1 MKKLLNVV
9 KWILGHMLIFLK
21 ATIRFLK
28 RVLLYIHK
36 KKRFAIPFYSF
47 MLFVLYI
54 MFLIQISGD
63 SNFSKTLSNKRIN
76 DVTQI
81 NPIHVNKLIRPTNLN
96 EISSAIKSTTG
107 PISIGGGKFSMG
119 GQTAFENS
127 LHIDMRS
134 FNKIIELD
142 TAKKLVTVQPGIT
155 WRDLQEVIDPHN
167 LSIKIMQ
174 TYANFTVGG
183 SISVNCHGR
192 YVGHGPIISSVLG
205 LKIVLASGVVM
216 SVSPTE
222 NQEVY
227 NAVVGGYGGI
237 GVIVEATLQ
246 LVDNVKVERHIE
258 KIDITEYNDF
268 FDENIKYN
276 KDVVFQ
282 NGDLYPPKYDKII
295 NVSWLKTSEPL
306 TNNDRIT
313 PRDETYKLEHTLIE
327 VVSWGKFGKWVRRYI
342 VDPYIY
348 SSEEV
353 VWRNNE
359 ASYDVQE
366 LEPSSREKETYVLQ
380 EYFIPVKN
388 IQSFVPKM
396 AAIYQKH
403 NVNVINVSLRHAL
416 SDTTSYLSWAKEEVF
431 AFVIYYKQKTTEKA
445 KEEVRQWT
453 VEMTDAIISEN
464 GTWYLPY
471 QPHATI
477 EQFNA
482 GYPNANAYFDS
493 KNKLD
498 SSHRFTNKLLD
509 KYNPYI
515 QDSIGHE
522 REHVKGYFRAEEQTV
537 LTVPEWYL
545 VFNPKEYADF
555 LEAGE
560 NPSDFPFYKSIDE
573 YWKLYDYSLQLASE
587 AYPDNAEYKTML
599 QVIGVSVTMEYGVKI
614 LYENSIGKLFS
625 LFAEQHASG
634 KERVIWEA
642 QRAYSDFIYHTA
654 WYEFEFAKW
663 IGEVWMEKESSK
675 SSFLRKWERTLFF
688 TMEFSF
694 KAMYAQLIEWAAKAS
709 YEAPIE
715 DIYALVSTPDIIQET
730 EDLKIVFER
739 GEEKII
745 GISRWGAFTET
756 MIALSKTNISLL
768 DISGN
773 DEITVSIIR
782 NKSQTLINRANA
794 DLLYNSVI
802 VTNDALI
809 RDVYLVPVTELISFI
824 RLAHTADMEV
834 EHIYDY

>member
-1 MKKLLNVV
+1 MYFAKYL
-9 KWILGHMLIFLK
+9 ILFLK
-21 ATIRFLK
+21 ATTRIFK
-28 RVLLYIHK
+28 RVLLYIHH
-36 KKRFAIPFYSF
+36 KKRLAIPFYGF

-63 SNFSKTLSNKRIN
+63 PNFSNTLQNKRIN

-81 NPIHVNKLIRPTNLN
+81 NPIHVNKLIRPSTIDD
-96 EISSAIKSTTG
+96 ISLAIKSSTG

-119 GQTAFENS
+119 GQTAFDNS

-134 FNKIIELD
+134 FNEVIDLD
-142 TAKKLVTVQPGIT
+142 TVKKQVTVQPGII
-155 WRDLQEVIDPHN
+155 WRDLQEVIDPYN

-192 YVGHGPIISSVLG
+192 YVGHGPIISSVLA
-205 LKIVLASGVVM
+205 LKIVLATGEVLSAT
-216 SVSPTE
+216 PNE
-222 NQEVY
+222 NQEVFY
-227 NAVVGGYGGI
+227 AAVGGYGGI

-258 KIDITEYNDF
+258 KIDITEYNNF
-268 FDENIKYN
+268 FSNNIKNN

-282 NGDLYPPKYDKII
+282 NGDLYPPNYDKII
-295 NVSWLKTSEPL
+295 NVSWLETSEPL
-306 TNNDRIT
+306 TDMDRIT
-313 PRDETYKLEHTLIE
+313 PRDETYKLEHTLVE
-327 VVSWGKFGKWVRRYI
+327 VVSWGKFGKWVRRNI
-342 VDPYIY
+342 IDPYIY

-366 LEPSSREKETYVLQ
+366 LEPKSREEATYVLQ
-380 EYFIPVKN
+380 EYFIPVQN
-388 IQSFVPKM
+388 IESFVPKM
-396 AAIYQKH
+396 AAIYQKY

-416 SDTTSYLSWAKEEVF
+416 PDTTSYLSWAQEEVF
-431 AFVIYYKQKTTEKA
+431 AFVIYYKQKTTDKA

-453 VEMTDAIISEN
+453 VEMTDAIISEK

-471 QPHATI
+471 QPHASIT
-477 EQFNA
+477 QFNA
-482 GYPNANAYFDS
+482 GYPNANAYFDI

-498 SSHRFTNKLLD
+498 STHRFTNKLLD
-509 KYNPYI
+509 KYNPYL
-515 QDSIGHE
+515 QNSIAHE
-522 REHVKGYFRAEEQTV
+522 RENIRGYFRAEEQTV

-555 LEAGE
+555 LEEGE

-573 YWKLYDYSLQLASE
+573 YWKLYDYSLKLASE
-587 AYPDNAEYKTML
+587 AYPDNSEYKTML
-599 QVIGVSVTMEYGVKI
+599 QVIGVSVTMEYGVKM

-625 LFAEQHASG
+625 LFAEPNSSN
-634 KERVIWEA
+634 KEKTIAAA

-654 WYEFEFAKW
+654 WYEFEFSHW
-663 IGEVWMEKESSK
+663 IGEVWSEKEPTK
-675 SSFLRKWERTLFF
+675 SSFIRRWERTLFF

-709 YEAPIE
+709 YEAPVE
-715 DIYALVSTPDIIQET
+715 DIYALVSNSSLIQET
-730 EDLKIVFER
+730 ENLKIVLEQADK
-739 GEEKII
+739 KII
-745 GISRWGAFTET
+745 AITRWGAFTET
-756 MIALSKTNISLL
+756 MLAISKTDIRLL

-782 NKSQTLINRANA
+782 KTSEAFKPMHA
-794 DLLYNSVI
+794 DLLYNSAI
-802 VTNDALI
+802 VTNGELV
-809 RDVYLVPVTELISFI
+809 RDVYLVPVPELLPFI
-824 RLAHTADMEV
+824 RNVHGHNMIV

>member
-1 MKKLLNVV
+1 MKKLINVV
-9 KWILGHMLIFLK
+9 TRLLGYMLIFLK
-21 ATIRFLK
+21 ATTRFLK

-36 KKRFAIPFYSF
+36 KKRLAIPFYAF
-47 MLFVLYI
+47 MVFVLYI

-63 SNFSKTLSNKRIN
+63 PNFSKALKNKRIN

-81 NPIHVNKLIRPTNLN
+81 NPIHVNNVIRPTNTD

-119 GQTAFENS
+119 GQTAFDNS

-134 FNKIIELD
+134 FNQVIELD
-142 TAKKLVTVQPGIT
+142 TVNKQVTVQPGIT

-205 LKIVLASGVVM
+205 LKIVLASGEVI
-216 SVSPTE
+216 SVGPTE
-222 NQEVY
+222 NQEVF

-246 LVDNVKVERHIE
+246 LVDNVKVERHIK
-258 KIDITEYNDF
+258 KIDIANYNDF
-268 FDENIKYN
+268 FSENIKYN
-276 KDVVFQ
+276 KDVIFQ
-282 NGDLYPPKYDKII
+282 NGDLYPPNYDKII

-306 TNNDRIT
+306 TDSDRIT
-313 PRDETYKLEHTLIE
+313 PRYETYKLEHTLIE
-327 VVSWGKFGKWVRRYI
+327 VISWGKFGKWVRRNI

-366 LEPSSREKETYVLQ
+366 LEPKSREKETYVLQ
-380 EYFIPVKN
+380 EYFIPVQK
-388 IQSFVPKM
+388 IESFVPKM
-396 AAIYQKH
+396 AAIYQKY

-416 SDTTSYLSWAKEEVF
+416 PDTTSYLSWAKEEVF
-431 AFVIYYKQKTTEKA
+431 AFVIYYKQKTSEKA
-445 KEEVRQWT
+445 KEEVKQWT
-453 VEMTDAIISEN
+453 GEMTDAIISEN

-471 QPHATI
+471 QPHASI

-482 GYPNANAYFDS
+482 GYSNANSYFEI
-493 KNKLD
+493 KNRLD
-498 SSHRFTNKLLD
+498 SAHRFTNKLLD

-515 QDSIGHE
+515 QNSIGHE
-522 REHVKGYFRAEEQTV
+522 RENINGYFRAEEQTV

-555 LEAGE
+555 LEEGE

-573 YWKLYDYSLQLASE
+573 YWKLYDYSLELASE
-587 AYPDNAEYKTML
+587 AYPDNPEYKTML
-599 QVIGVSVTMEYGVKI
+599 QVIGVSVTMEYGVKMI
-614 LYENSIGKLFS
+614 YENGIGWFFS
-625 LFAEQHASG
+625 LFAEETPSNEEIIIA
-634 KERVIWEA
+634 EA

-654 WYEFEFAKW
+654 WYEFEFVHW
-663 IGEVWMEKESSK
+663 IGRVWTDAESTK
-675 SSFLRKWERTLFF
+675 SSYIRKWERTLFF

-709 YEAPIE
+709 YEEPIK
-715 DIYALVSTPDIIQET
+715 DIYVLVSNTDPIQET
-730 EDLKIVFER
+730 EDLKIVLEQADK
-739 GEEKII
+739 KII
-745 GISRWGAFTET
+745 GITRWGAFTET
-756 MIALSKTNISLL
+756 MLALSKTDINLL

-782 NKSQTLINRANA
+782 KTSQAFKPMQA
-794 DLLYNSVI
+794 DLLYNSAI
-802 VTNDALI
+802 VTNGELV
-809 RDVYLVPVTELISFI
+809 RDVYLVPVPQLLPFI
-824 RLAHTADMEV
+824 RNAYNHNIEV